1 MIGKQDR
8 YIKKKLDEIFCESQR
23 IRDTL
28 SRETLPSQEERDAVF
43 SFFLMLADEVDYST
57 LTVWRMK
64 VAGIIQFLRWAGR
77 ITEEQDE
84 MLWMLMNEVIEK
96 KGV

>member
-8 YIKKKLDEIFCESQR
+8 YIKKKLDEIW
-23 IRDTL
+23 IRVTL

-43 SFFLMLADEVDYST
+43 SFFLMLADEVDHNEMT
-57 LTVWRMK
+57 GWQTK
-64 VAGIIQFLRWAGR
+64 VAGIIQFLRWSGR

-84 MLWMLMNEVIEK
+84 LLWMLMNEVIEK